1 MMYSRSLSKLPECH
15 QCRDDDQ
22 YSCLSS
28 STTGEDNSGS
38 PSGSNMLSG
47 VGGVGDMFDLSL
59 LKSVT
64 FLLVG
69 LSGIIVFTGI
79 YAVFQK
85 TKTVLFFE

>member
-1 MMYSRSLSKLPECH
+1 
-15 QCRDDDQ
+15 
-22 YSCLSS
+22 
-28 STTGEDNSGS
+28 
-38 PSGSNMLSG
+38 MLSG